1 MTSKPTWSNSLN
13 GRSFHVGFFVFH
25 SSRSIGGRRGAVGS
39 WSRMLATHLIKLLM
53 LALFGLVARWGYS
66 NDGRS
71 DGRASAAFALVIL
84 LAIMLLGKTL

>member
-1 MTSKPTWSNSLN
+1 
-13 GRSFHVGFFVFH
+13 
-25 SSRSIGGRRGAVGS
+25 
-39 WSRMLATHLIKLLM
+39 MLATPLIKLLM

-71 DGRASAAFALVIL
+71 YGRASAAFALVIL